1 MSVSTAQLRAIVM
14 NEKLCSDIK
23 LASSDAE
30 VDSIIAK
37 NLQVISNTASAMSDQ
52 TRAPTAVSASTV
64 SDSDAAIAYFINT
77 VAGHSATL
85 TPQVVKD
92 AISKH
97 PDWSGAY
104 NEALSKGGDAPR
116 MYLVGN
122 LDLIGELFAYI

>member
-1 MSVSTAQLRAIVM
+1 MSVSTAQLRAIVR
-14 NEKLCSDIK
+14 NKKLCSDIE

-30 VDSIIAK
+30 VDALIAQ
-37 NLQVISNTASAMSDQ
+37 NLQVISNTVAALSAQASAPSPQ
-52 TRAPTAVSASTV
+52 APAV
-64 SDSDAAIAYFINT
+64 SDSDAAIEYFIST

-104 NEALSKGGDAPR
+104 SEALSKGGDAPR